1 MNYTKNEI
9 TVSIKQ
15 NDDKVLVE
23 VRDCGDGIDEESLEH
38 IWDRYFTKKQSKRTK
53 TGSGLGL
60 AISKEILSAH
70 NAEYGVRSKIGD
82 GTTFWFALVRG

>member
-38 IWDRYFTKKQSKRTK
+38 IWDRYFTKRTVCRHSRMK
-53 TGSGLGL
+53 AAWTGS
-60 AISKEILSAH
+60 
-70 NAEYGVRSKIGD
+70 D
-82 GTTFWFALVRG
+82 FM